1 MKVPLVLTS
10 QRMLFQNF
18 KRLATL
24 NRIRNR
30 KGRNQNQR
38 KRLKSKRV
46 CPKTKNIIPARLRLV
61 NKGRNGFRLQKL
73 FVRLSRSTL
82 LVKIKIRME
91 TTKNKAKVKRSRK
104 SKTEIHKIQ
113 SKSKHLLWN
122 RKVKAKV

>member
-1 MKVPLVLTS
+1 MPLVLTN

-30 KGRNQNQR
+30 KGRNQNLR
-38 KRLKSKRV
+38 RRLKSKRV
-46 CPKTKNIIPARLRLV
+46 CLKTKNITPARLRLV

-73 FVRLSRSTL
+73 FARLSKSTL

-122 RKVKAKV
+122 RKAKARV